1 MTTWDDRI
9 ALLEKKVDEWNREL
23 DALKDLY
30 NLADEKTKSKHQIDI
45 ISLDL
50 KLEESIILLES
61 LFSEDE
67 QTWKKELKEKYNE
80 GVSIMKERIEQAK
93 DKFDDF
99 DTTKDEV
106 WRDLKE
112 GVEKSTKSLGEAI
125 DKVKSRFKD

>member
-1 MTTWDDRI
+1 
-9 ALLEKKVDEWNREL
+9 
-23 DALKDLY
+23 
-30 NLADEKTKSKHQIDI
+30 
-45 ISLDL
+45 
-50 KLEESIILLES
+50 
-61 LFSEDE
+61 
-67 QTWKKELKEKYNE
+67 
-80 GVSIMKERIEQAK
+80 MKERIEQAK